1 MNSPPTR
8 ISVSQ
13 ARDILGTLVEQVAAT
28 GNRVHL
34 THHGKPAGVL
44 INLDDNQRHL
54 QMPLGGAHGVTDAI
68 TAWARVREAARTHP
82 QALVLPSRGIAV
94 LLGPELEHR
103 LDHGH
108 PPLPDGITFDG
119 QVMTGPDG
127 APIPP
132 GTYAVGDQVVTISA
146 DEVP

>member
-1 MNSPPTR
+1 MNTPP
-8 ISVSQ
+8 SQMPVSE
-13 ARDILGTLVEQVAAT
+13 ARDILGTLVDQVATT
-28 GNRVHL
+28 GARVRL
-34 THHGKPAGVL
+34 THYGKPAGAL
-44 INLDDNQRHL
+44 ISLGDNQHHL

-68 TAWARVREAARTHP
+68 TNWTRVRQSARTHP

-108 PPLPDGITFDG
+108 PPLPDGLTFDG
-119 QVMTGPDG
+119 MTITGSDG
-127 APIPP
+127 NPIPP
-132 GTYAVGDQVVTISA
+132 GTYTAGNQVVTLGA